1 MTKIH
6 KWLRCPNKKIDQVKI
21 IDIFKL
27 RVCVDDK
34 LSMDVRIEFNIQQQK
49 ILGKLL
55 WSVFKNSSV

>member
-1 MTKIH
+1 MVEVSKQ
-6 KWLRCPNKKIDQVKI
+6 KNWAGEI
-21 IDIFKL
+21 IDIFKP

-49 ILGKLL
+49 ILGKLF